1 MQVSSSEDEGGE
13 GSETQTQQ
21 VIQLSDFNDEND
33 ELQEVGTAY
42 ARHCSKTIK
51 AAKKGKNVGKE
62 VIHFNCNYCK
72 GIFQG
77 PSSSTFLVHLRQ
89 KHPKSCPELL
99 TKSKTKINCSFFSKA
114 KKMAPFNEDVF
125 MEKLLKWIIKTD
137 QSFSIVDNEHF
148 KDYAN
153 YLKSDVGIPSRRTV
167 MRRLEEIYNQKK
179 QEMKE
184 RLNGLNSKF
193 SITCDVWT
201 SKNQLSFFGFTVHYI
216 DDDWQMKEELLAF
229 KYLQGDHD
237 GKSLSIAFIE
247 VLEDFAIAD
256 RLLAVTA
263 DNASNNSTM
272 MAEKQQ

>member
-1 MQVSSSEDEGGE
+1 M
-13 GSETQTQQ
+13 
-21 VIQLSDFNDEND
+21 
-33 ELQEVGTAY
+33 
-42 ARHCSKTIK
+42 
-51 AAKKGKNVGKE
+51 
-62 VIHFNCNYCK
+62 
-72 GIFQG
+72 
-77 PSSSTFLVHLRQ
+77 
-89 KHPKSCPELL
+89 
-99 TKSKTKINCSFFSKA
+99 
-114 KKMAPFNEDVF
+114 
-125 MEKLLKWIIKTD
+125 KWIVKTD

-153 YLKSDVGIPSRRTV
+153 YLKSDVDIPSRRTV